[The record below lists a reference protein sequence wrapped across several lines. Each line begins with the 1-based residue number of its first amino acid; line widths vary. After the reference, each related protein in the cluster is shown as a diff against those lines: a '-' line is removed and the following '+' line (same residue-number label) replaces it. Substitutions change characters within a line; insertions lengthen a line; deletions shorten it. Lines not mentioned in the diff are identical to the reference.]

1 MGKPKSGAG
10 GKRLSAAQG
19 RALVEDWQQSGLRM
33 SKYSRE
39 RGVPEHIL
47 RYWSS
52 RETKSG
58 KPHAAASEFYVMSAQ
73 APAATAL
80 ADKAHRAGGAI
91 IILLPAVTSE
101 ELIQTLRGLREGV
114 GA

>member
-1 MGKPKSGAG
+1 MGKPKSADG

-52 RETKSG
+52 RETKSRKVRAG
-58 KPHAAASEFYVMSAQ
+58 SSDFYVMSAPSTS
-73 APAATAL
+73 AEAL
-80 ADKAHRAGGAI
+80 ADKGRGGGGAI
-91 IILLPAVTSE
+91 IVLLPSVTPGD
-101 ELIQTLRGLREGV
+101 LIQTLRGLREGE